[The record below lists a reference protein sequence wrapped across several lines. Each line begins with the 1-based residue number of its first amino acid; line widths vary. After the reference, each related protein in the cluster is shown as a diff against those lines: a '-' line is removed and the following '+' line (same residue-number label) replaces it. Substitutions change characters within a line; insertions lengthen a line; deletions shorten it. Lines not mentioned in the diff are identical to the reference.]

1 MSDSLLPSTRKTSC
15 PCPSRTANY
24 PSSDKSKRDDE
35 KNINQLYKDLM
46 NGGLRKRAGRDAFDM
61 SDSEDEA
68 EARQRRKR
76 ADFARMQKAL
86 MSDENIGKIAENPKQ
101 QAFFKTLADFA
112 DDADYDFLEMPEPKS
127 IYEESQSQEQGQEEG
142 QGDGEEGVV
151 VPDSQ
156 QADSQ
161 AMPPPNPLKRKS
173 PSSSQ
178 KENRPPPN
186 LRRTDNGLARR
197 PITLADVQNS
207 VSELL
212 EDSRVVVPDSQYAS
226 DSDSE
231 LEIVDRPAR
240 KAVVDR
246 LTLSRQ
252 STLSE
257 SQDSL
262 TGEGMAFHASTR
274 NSQPGF
280 RVPSLIRQATSNLSA
295 TSERSERTSQSSEGG
310 VRRGGTGRSNIHAQA
325 REAERRALLEKKEKK
340 RKEVLKKK
348 VDGARRKGAMRSVLG
363 DLSGGF
369 E

>member
-1 MSDSLLPSTRKTSC
+1 
-15 PCPSRTANY
+15 
-24 PSSDKSKRDDE
+24 
-35 KNINQLYKDLM
+35 M

-68 EARQRRKR
+68 EMRQRRKR

-127 IYEESQSQEQGQEEG
+127 IYAEDSQSQSQSQQQDSMEET
-142 QGDGEEGVV
+142 EMV

-156 QADSQ
+156 NGTTGMA
-161 AMPPPNPLKRKS
+161 PPNPLKRKS

-186 LRRTDNGLARR
+186 LRRTDNSIARR

-212 EDSRVVVPDSQYAS
+212 EDSRIVVPDSQYLS

-231 LEIVDRPAR
+231 LEIVDKPVR

-252 STLSE
+252 ATIE
-257 SQDSL
+257 DSQDSA
-262 TGEGMAFHASTR
+262 GGMAFHAPAR
-274 NSQPGF
+274 GAAIPGF

-295 TSERSERTSQSSEGG
+295 TSDSQRSETRTSQGSEGT

-325 REAERRALLEKKEKK
+325 REAERRVLLEKSEKR
-340 RKEVLKKK
+340 RKEMLKKK
-348 VDGARRKGAMRSVLG
+348 VDGARKKGGMRSVLG
-363 DLSGGF
+363 DLNGDF

>member
-1 MSDSLLPSTRKTSC
+1 
-15 PCPSRTANY
+15 
-24 PSSDKSKRDDE
+24 
-35 KNINQLYKDLM
+35 M

-68 EARQRRKR
+68 ETRQRRKR

-86 MSDENIGKIAENPKQ
+86 MSDENIGKIAENPKR

-127 IYEESQSQEQGQEEG
+127 IYAEESQSQSQDQRAQEEI
-142 QGDGEEGVV
+142 GEGEGIV

-156 QADSQ
+156 VDEN

-186 LRRTDNGLARR
+186 LRRTDNNLTRR

-212 EDSRVVVPDSQYAS
+212 EDSRIVVPDSQYAS

-231 LEIVDRPAR
+231 LEIVDKPR

-257 SQDSL
+257 SQTAL
-262 TGEGMAFHASTR
+262 GEGGLAFHAP
-274 NSQPGF
+274 SQGRSAPGF
-280 RVPSLIRQATSNLSA
+280 RVPSLIRQATSTLSA
-295 TSERSERTSQSSEGG
+295 TNEGASQRTSQSSEGS

-325 REAERRALLEKKEKK
+325 REAERRALLEKKESR
-340 RKEVLKKK
+340 RKEVLRKK
-348 VDGARRKGAMRSVLG
+348 VDGARKKGMRSVLG
-363 DLSGGF
+363 DLGGGF

>member
-1 MSDSLLPSTRKTSC
+1 
-15 PCPSRTANY
+15 
-24 PSSDKSKRDDE
+24 
-35 KNINQLYKDLM
+35 M

-68 EARQRRKR
+68 ETRQRRKR

-127 IYEESQSQEQGQEEG
+127 IYAEDSQSQSQQPPEEAEPEA
-142 QGDGEEGVV
+142 DMV

-156 QADSQ
+156 TDSQ
-161 AMPPPNPLKRKS
+161 DMPPPNPLKRKS
-173 PSSSQ
+173 PTSSQ

-212 EDSRVVVPDSQYAS
+212 EDSRIVVPDSQYAS

-231 LEIVDRPAR
+231 LEIVDKPVR

-252 STLSE
+252 STVE
-257 SQDSL
+257 GSQDSA
-262 TGEGMAFHASTR
+262 GNGMAFHAPSR
-274 NSQPGF
+274 GGAVPGF

-295 TSERSERTSQSSEGG
+295 VSERSDGQRTSQSSEGG

-325 REAERRALLEKKEKK
+325 REAERRALLEKKEKR

-348 VDGARRKGAMRSVLG
+348 VDGARRKGGMRSVLG

>member
-1 MSDSLLPSTRKTSC
+1 
-15 PCPSRTANY
+15 
-24 PSSDKSKRDDE
+24 
-35 KNINQLYKDLM
+35 M

-68 EARQRRKR
+68 EMRQRRKR

-112 DDADYDFLEMPEPKS
+112 DDAEYDFLEMPEPKS
-127 IYEESQSQEQGQEEG
+127 IYAEESQSQSQSQSQQE
-142 QGDGEEGVV
+142 DGPEEAELV
-151 VPDSQ
+151 VPNSQ
-156 QADSQ
+156 ND
-161 AMPPPNPLKRKS
+161 MIPPNPLKRKS

-186 LRRTDNGLARR
+186 MRRPDNGLARR

-207 VSELL
+207 VQELL

-231 LEIVDRPAR
+231 LEVVDKPVR
-240 KAVVDR
+240 KMVVDR

-252 STLSE
+252 STMES
-257 SQDSL
+257 SQDSA
-262 TGEGMAFHASTR
+262 GGMAFHALSR
-274 NSQPGF
+274 GGALPGF
-280 RVPSLIRQATSNLSA
+280 KVPSLVRQATSNLSA
-295 TSERSERTSQSSEGG
+295 TSERSEARTGQNSEGS

-325 REAERRALLEKKEKK
+325 REAERRALVEKSEKR

-348 VDGARRKGAMRSVLG
+348 ADGARRKGGMRSVLG

>member
-1 MSDSLLPSTRKTSC
+1 
-15 PCPSRTANY
+15 
-24 PSSDKSKRDDE
+24 
-35 KNINQLYKDLM
+35 LYKDIM

-68 EARQRRKR
+68 EMRQRRKR
-76 ADFARMQKAL
+76 ADFARIQKAL
-86 MSDENIGKIAENPKQ
+86 MSDENISKIAENPKQ

-112 DDADYDFLEMPEPKS
+112 DDAEYDFLEMPEPKS
-127 IYEESQSQEQGQEEG
+127 IYAEESQSQSQQQE
-142 QGDGEEGVV
+142 DGTEEAELV

-156 QADSQ
+156 ND
-161 AMPPPNPLKRKS
+161 MPPPNPLKRKS

-178 KENRPPPN
+178 KENRAPPN
-186 LRRTDNGLARR
+186 MRHPDNGLARR

-207 VSELL
+207 VQELL

-231 LEIVDRPAR
+231 LEIVGKPVR
-240 KAVVDR
+240 KTVVDR

-252 STLSE
+252 STMES
-257 SQDSL
+257 SQDRA
-262 TGEGMAFHASTR
+262 GGMAFHAPSR
-274 NSQPGF
+274 GPALPGF
-280 RVPSLIRQATSNLSA
+280 KVPSLIRQATSNLSA
-295 TSERSERTSQSSEGG
+295 TSERSEARTSQNSEGS

-325 REAERRALLEKKEKK
+325 REAERRALVEKSEKR

-348 VDGARRKGAMRSVLG
+348 ADGARRKGGMRSVLG

>member
-1 MSDSLLPSTRKTSC
+1 
-15 PCPSRTANY
+15 
-24 PSSDKSKRDDE
+24 
-35 KNINQLYKDLM
+35 M

-68 EARQRRKR
+68 EMRQRRKR

-86 MSDENIGKIAENPKQ
+86 MSDENIGKIAGNPKQ

-127 IYEESQSQEQGQEEG
+127 IYAEDSQSQSQQPQEGSEA
-142 QGDGEEGVV
+142 EAEMII
-151 VPDSQ
+151 PDSQ
-156 QADSQ
+156 TDSQ
-161 AMPPPNPLKRKS
+161 NMPPPNPLKRKS

-186 LRRTDNGLARR
+186 LRRTDNSLARR

-212 EDSRVVVPDSQYAS
+212 EDSRIVVPDSQYAS

-231 LEIVDRPAR
+231 LEIVDKPVR

-252 STLSE
+252 STIDE
-257 SQDSL
+257 SQDSA
-262 TGEGMAFHASTR
+262 GGMAFHAPSR
-274 NSQPGF
+274 AAAVGF
-280 RVPSLIRQATSNLSA
+280 RVPSLMRQATSNLS
-295 TSERSERTSQSSEGG
+295 TVSERSESQRTSQSSEGS

-325 REAERRALLEKKEKK
+325 REAERRALLEKKEVR

-348 VDGARRKGAMRSVLG
+348 VDGARKKGGMRSILG

>member
-1 MSDSLLPSTRKTSC
+1 LTL
-15 PCPSRTANY
+15 
-24 PSSDKSKRDDE
+24 SSDKSKKDDE

-68 EARQRRKR
+68 ETKARRKR
-76 ADFARMQKAL
+76 AEFARMQKAL

-112 DDADYDFLEMPEPKS
+112 DDADYDFLELPEPKS
-127 IYEESQSQEQGQEEG
+127 IYAEESQSQSQVQADGDVQ
-142 QGDGEEGVV
+142 DGEAVV
-151 VPDSQ
+151 IPDSQ
-156 QADSQ
+156 SDATTD
-161 AMPPPNPLKRKS
+161 MPPPNPLKRKS
-173 PSSSQ
+173 PEHSQ

-186 LRRTDNGLARR
+186 LRRSDNGLARR

-231 LEIVDRPAR
+231 LEITHKPAR

-252 STLSE
+252 SSMQE
-257 SQDSL
+257 SQSQES
-262 TGEGMAFHASTR
+262 GQAFYAPSR
-274 NSQPGF
+274 VGSGF
-280 RVPSLIRQATSNLSA
+280 RVPSLIRQATSNLS
-295 TSERSERTSQSSEGG
+295 TLSEGGSARTSQSSEGS

-325 REAERRALLEKKEKK
+325 REAERRAALEKKESR
-340 RKEVLKKK
+340 RKEVLKRK
-348 VDGARRKGAMRSVLG
+348 VDGARKKGMRSVLG
-363 DLSGGF
+363 DLGGGF

>member
-1 MSDSLLPSTRKTSC
+1 
-15 PCPSRTANY
+15 
-24 PSSDKSKRDDE
+24 
-35 KNINQLYKDLM
+35 M

-68 EARQRRKR
+68 EMRQRKKR
-76 ADFARMQKAL
+76 AEFARMQKAL

-112 DDADYDFLEMPEPKS
+112 DDAEYDFLEMPEPKS
-127 IYEESQSQEQGQEEG
+127 IYAEESQSQSQSQS
-142 QGDGEEGVV
+142 QQQDGEEEAEMV

-156 QADSQ
+156 TEATD
-161 AMPPPNPLKRKS
+161 MLPPNPLKRKS

-186 LRRTDNGLARR
+186 MRRADNGLSRR
-197 PITLADVQNS
+197 PMTLADVQNS

-212 EDSRVVVPDSQYAS
+212 EDSRVVVPDSQYSS

-231 LEIVDRPAR
+231 LEIVDKPVR

-252 STLSE
+252 STIDD
-257 SQDSL
+257 SQD
-262 TGEGMAFHASTR
+262 GAGGMAFHAPSRGTTI
-274 NSQPGF
+274 PGF
-280 RVPSLIRQATSNLSA
+280 KVPSLIRQATSNLSA
-295 TSERSERTSQSSEGG
+295 AGDSQRSESRTSQSSEGS

-325 REAERRALLEKKEKK
+325 REAERRALLEKSEKR

-348 VDGARRKGAMRSVLG
+348 VDGARRKGGMRSVLG